1 MPLKVINLVYTSR
14 IKIIKIIEKNRNLI
28 YLKINVFHFI
38 IGTIF
43 QHLTMCT

>member
-28 YLKINVFHFI
+28 YLKIYNYYLI
-38 IGTIF
+38 I
-43 QHLTMCT
+43 

>member
-28 YLKINVFHFI
+28 YLKIYNYYLI
-38 IGTIF
+38 ILF
-43 QHLTMCT
+43 KFLNN